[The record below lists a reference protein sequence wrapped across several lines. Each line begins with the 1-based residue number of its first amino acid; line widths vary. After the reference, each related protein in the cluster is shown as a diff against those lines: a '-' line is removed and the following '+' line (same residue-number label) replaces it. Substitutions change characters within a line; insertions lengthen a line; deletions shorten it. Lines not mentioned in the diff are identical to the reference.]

1 MADDLKNEDHI
12 NNDDDAR
19 VYAYPKKSPNCDTQ
33 PLKGRDLTHKCSL
46 SGDAKRSFSRVVGQS
61 LLKDWG

>member
-19 VYAYPKKSPNCDTQ
+19 VYAYPKKSPNCDAQ

-46 SGDAKRSFSRVVGQS
+46 GGIP
-61 LLKDWG
+61 